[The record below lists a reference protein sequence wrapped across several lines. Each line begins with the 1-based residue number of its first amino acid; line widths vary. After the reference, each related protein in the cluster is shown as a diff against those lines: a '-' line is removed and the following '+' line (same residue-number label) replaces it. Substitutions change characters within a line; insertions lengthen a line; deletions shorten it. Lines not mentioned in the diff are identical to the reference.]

1 MNEFFRN
8 LIIFT
13 VMPVYVSLLR
23 GINIGSNKRVKMALL
38 QKSFQAMG
46 FERVK
51 TYIQS
56 GNVIFSGRKVSTAAL
71 SRKIEAKILQDFG
84 FSVAVISRTQDE
96 MEKTIQNNPFL
107 KKSGIDLEKLHVVF
121 LSEAPELAALQ
132 KMLALVS
139 APDLAHCVG
148 NEIYFYL
155 PNGVSQ
161 SSFWKAPWE
170 RALVVVPTM
179 RNWKTV
185 NSVYRMCLD
194 CR

>member
-56 GNVIFSGRKVSTAAL
+56 GNVIFSGRKVSTATL

-148 NEIYFYL
+148 KEIYFYL

-161 SSFWKAPWE
+161 SSMWRTPWE
-170 RALVVVPTM
+170 RTLAVVPTM

>member
-1 MNEFFRN
+1 
-8 LIIFT
+8 
-13 VMPVYVSLLR
+13 MPVYVSLLR
-23 GINIGSNKRVKMALL
+23 GINIGRNKRVKMDRL

-56 GNVIFSGRKVSTAAL
+56 GNVVFSGRKVSTAAL

-84 FSVAVISRTQDE
+84 FSVSVISRTQDE
-96 MEKTIQNNPFL
+96 MEKTIRGNPFL
-107 KKSGIDLEKLHVVF
+107 KKSGIDPEKLHVVF
-121 LSEAPELAALQ
+121 LSAAPEPAAFQ
-132 KMLALVS
+132 KMQALIS

-148 NEIYFYL
+148 QEIYFYL

-161 SSFWKAPWE
+161 SSMWRTPWE
-170 RALVVVPTM
+170 RALGVVPTM

-185 NSVYRMCLD
+185 NTVYQMCLD
-194 CR
+194 CE